1 MTDSTTGDRPELAGA
16 TAVVTGANS
25 GLGLETTRELARRGA
40 EVVMA
45 CRNHERAEA
54 ARREIR
60 DDVPDADLPIVFLDL
75 ADLSAVA
82 DFADTVTD
90 RYDELDLLVNNAGV
104 MALPRGET
112 ADGFEMQLGV
122 NHLGHFA
129 LTGQLV
135 DLVRAADGRV
145 VTVSSGAHRTGD
157 FDFEDLHWEGSY
169 GKWRAYARSKLGN
182 LLFAFELQRR
192 LDAAGAGVES
202 VAAHPGW
209 ADTDLQRRGPEMEG
223 SKLKATLM
231 GAANRLLAQS
241 ATAGA
246 KPILHAAT
254 GDVDPAGYY
263 GPGGLLE
270 MRGDPTRVESVE
282 TARDEALARR
292 LWEVSESETGVEF
305 GLPDPE
311 TEATVAST
319 DG

>member
-1 MTDSTTGDRPELAGA
+1 M
-16 TAVVTGANS
+16 TGANS
-25 GLGLETTRELARRGA
+25 GLGLETTRELARGGA

-45 CRNHERAEA
+45 CRDRERAES

-60 DDVPDADLPIVFLDL
+60 KEVPDADLPIVTLDL

-104 MALPRGET
+104 MAIPRRET

-129 LTGQLV
+129 LTGHL
-135 DLVRAADGRV
+135 LESVRAADGRV

-157 FDFEDLHWEGSY
+157 FDFGDLHWEESY

-192 LDAAGAGVES
+192 LDAADAAVES

-209 ADTDLQRRGPEMEG
+209 ADTELQRRGPEMEG

-241 ATAGA
+241 AAAGA

-270 MRGDPTRVESVE
+270 MRGDPTRVEPVE

-305 GLPDPE
+305 DLPEPK
-311 TEATVAST
+311 AAVAGST
-319 DG
+319 DD